1 MTIFSL
7 GKEAMSDEHYI
18 NLLFFTPSSSRR
30 LSFSHARKRKF
41 KGDVYKN
48 NGCGVMTWRMLGS
61 VVGALRSA
69 FFCVLNMQHIS
80 VKKCLPEVSC
90 P

>member
-30 LSFSHARKRKF
+30 LSFSYARKSRF

-48 NGCGVMTWRMLGS
+48 NGWGAMTWRMLGRS
-61 VVGALRSA
+61 VAIGILLCFEYATYFRFRYVQQ
-69 FFCVLNMQHIS
+69 N
-80 VKKCLPEVSC
+80 
-90 P
+90 